1 MNDKKW
7 LIIDAKDKVVGRLA
21 TKVANALIGKNKVTY
36 TPEAD
41 NGDFVIVIN
50 TDEVRFTGKK
60 LDHKFYYRNTGYP
73 GGLRSIKA
81 RDLIEKDS
89 TEVLRKAVKGML
101 PKNRTQSVLMKRLK
115 VYSSSAHPHR
125 AQNPEAL
132 EV

>member
-50 TDEVRFTGKK
+50 TDEVKFTGKK

-89 TEVLRKAVKGML
+89 TEVLRKDVKGNKPM
-101 PKNRTQSVLMKRLK
+101 S
-115 VYSSSAHPHR
+115 
-125 AQNPEAL
+125 
-132 EV
+132 

>member
-50 TDEVRFTGKK
+50 TDEVKFTGKK
-60 LDHKFYYRNTGYP
+60 LDHKFYYH
-73 GGLRSIKA
+73 L
-81 RDLIEKDS
+81 EKS
-89 TEVLRKAVKGML
+89 C
-101 PKNRTQSVLMKRLK
+101 
-115 VYSSSAHPHR
+115 
-125 AQNPEAL
+125 
-132 EV
+132 

>member
-50 TDEVRFTGKK
+50 TDEVKFTGKK
-60 LDHKFYYRNTGYP
+60 LDHKFY
-73 GGLRSIKA
+73 L
-81 RDLIEKDS
+81 
-89 TEVLRKAVKGML
+89 L
-101 PKNRTQSVLMKRLK
+101 PQI
-115 VYSSSAHPHR
+115 
-125 AQNPEAL
+125 Q
-132 EV
+132 